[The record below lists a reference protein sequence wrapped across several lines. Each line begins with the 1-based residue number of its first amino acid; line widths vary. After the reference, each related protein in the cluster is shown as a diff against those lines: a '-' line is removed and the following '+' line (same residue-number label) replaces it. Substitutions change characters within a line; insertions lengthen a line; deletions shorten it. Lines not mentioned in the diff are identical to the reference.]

1 MKIPK
6 NPEKFPKNPGIKNIG
21 KSRPET
27 YRDPGIWQNPVSKN
41 PGIEILDPVMAWSW
55 HNHDHDHDTIS
66 IVSSVYPIFPCLP
79 LFTLSPWRILQRLW
93 LVTTILQK
101 VINILHALSRGFCAS
116 SLEKT
121 AQERIWVTPE
131 TPVIRRHDLKN
142 KNTKTN
148 TSKENLQNL
157 ILDKWPVRH
166 SISDGET
173 NDQQRQIQRQ
183 WRGQIHYEMTSP
195 AKRQIHLENNK
206 DKWHWSNL
214 DAFDMTWPTIGQ
226 WHVQRQI
233 QIPSQ
238 RYMYTCIQHGL
249 LACMRL
255 LTT

>member
-1 MKIPK
+1 MEIIWFDRQMKQKWKSGKISHKTWNKKYRKIPSRK
-6 NPEKFPKNPGIKNIG
+6 IPVPGL
-21 KSRPET
+21 S
-27 YRDPGIWQNPVSKN
+27 QNPVSKN

-157 ILDKWPVRH
+157 IL
-166 SISDGET
+166 ET
-173 NDQQRQIQRQ
+173 YDLWDIQSVMGRQ
-183 WRGQIHYEMTSP
+183 MT
-195 AKRQIHLENNK
+195 NK
-206 DKWHWSNL
+206 DKYKDNG
-214 DAFDMTWPTIGQ
+214 AGRYIMRWPHQQKDKYIWKITKANDIGQ
-226 WHVQRQI
+226 
-233 QIPSQ
+233 
-238 RYMYTCIQHGL
+238 TL
-249 LACMRL
+249 TL
-255 LTT
+255 LTWHDQP

>member
-1 MKIPK
+1 MNIIRGRGGGGQPK
-6 NPEKFPKNPGIKNIG
+6 R
-21 KSRPET
+21 S
-27 YRDPGIWQNPVSKN
+27 
-41 PGIEILDPVMAWSW
+41 AW
-55 HNHDHDHDTIS
+55 
-66 IVSSVYPIFPCLP
+66 P
-79 LFTLSPWRILQRLW
+79 LFHSFFFWTLP
-93 LVTTILQK
+93 LQK
-101 VINILHALSRGFCAS
+101 VINILHALSRGFRAS
-116 SLEKT
+116 AVEKT
-121 AQERIWVTPE
+121 AQESIWVTPE

-206 DKWHWSNL
+206 YKWHWSNL